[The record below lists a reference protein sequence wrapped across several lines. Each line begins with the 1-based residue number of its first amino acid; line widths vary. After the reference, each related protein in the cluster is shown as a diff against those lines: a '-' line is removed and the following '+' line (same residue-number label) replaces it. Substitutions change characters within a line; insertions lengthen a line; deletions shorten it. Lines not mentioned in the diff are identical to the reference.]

1 MMDIDQL
8 LHRIAVGWG
17 EKGEDPRPPAGLEEM
32 PRIARIRYSGRM
44 VRGRPDIGIIGA
56 VDYALLDYTS
66 SASVLAAILSLLPT
80 VTLSAHARRGLIII
94 I

>member
-1 MMDIDQL
+1 MDIDQL

-44 VRGRPDIGIIGA
+44 VHDRPDIGIIGT
-56 VDYALLDYTS
+56 VDYALLVYTS
-66 SASVLAAILSLLPT
+66 SASVLAAILAPRVNYEYLA
-80 VTLSAHARRGLIII
+80 VTI
-94 I
+94 

>member
-44 VRGRPDIGIIGA
+44 VRDRPDIGIIGT
-56 VDYALLDYTS
+56 VDYALLNPRRACAVT
-66 SASVLAAILSLLPT
+66 LAARMR
-80 VTLSAHARRGLIII
+80 AEG
-94 I
+94 